1 MKRVI
6 SIILALCMCF
16 LMSATA
22 FANNTQTE
30 VLTLNG
36 ETYLVTITDDVVT
49 VIDENNGY
57 QATYNQKTGI
67 VSVMEI
73 NDNSSIVRIDLH
85 DIIYQSTESNHIL
98 RASGSDSNSSTDNAY
113 SYERETIDD
122 EDNRGQFW
130 TIQIPNKIKMTW
142 AHTNNISPL
151 DDFAD
156 TVDEMRELEDTIDD
170 EWGSAVLTL
179 VITFAAGYT
188 TAGWQVALAAALA
201 SVATSDSLENILS
214 YAENIN
220 ACCEDCE
227 SYFEEVLVYTEPSD

>member
-6 SIILALCMCF
+6 SIILAVCMCF

-98 RASGSDSNSSTDNAY
+98 RVTPHK
-113 SYERETIDD
+113 E
-122 EDNRGQFW
+122 
-130 TIQIPNKIKMTW
+130 KI
-142 AHTNNISPL
+142 
-151 DDFAD
+151 
-156 TVDEMRELEDTIDD
+156 
-170 EWGSAVLTL
+170 
-179 VITFAAGYT
+179 
-188 TAGWQVALAAALA
+188 
-201 SVATSDSLENILS
+201 
-214 YAENIN
+214 
-220 ACCEDCE
+220 
-227 SYFEEVLVYTEPSD
+227 

>member
-98 RASGSDSNSSTDNAY
+98 RVTPHK
-113 SYERETIDD
+113 E
-122 EDNRGQFW
+122 
-130 TIQIPNKIKMTW
+130 KI
-142 AHTNNISPL
+142 
-151 DDFAD
+151 
-156 TVDEMRELEDTIDD
+156 
-170 EWGSAVLTL
+170 
-179 VITFAAGYT
+179 
-188 TAGWQVALAAALA
+188 
-201 SVATSDSLENILS
+201 
-214 YAENIN
+214 
-220 ACCEDCE
+220 
-227 SYFEEVLVYTEPSD
+227 

>member
-85 DIIYQSTESNHIL
+85 DIIYQSTESNKIL
-98 RASGSDSNSSTDNAY
+98 RA
-113 SYERETIDD
+113 
-122 EDNRGQFW
+122 
-130 TIQIPNKIKMTW
+130 
-142 AHTNNISPL
+142 
-151 DDFAD
+151 
-156 TVDEMRELEDTIDD
+156 
-170 EWGSAVLTL
+170 
-179 VITFAAGYT
+179 
-188 TAGWQVALAAALA
+188 
-201 SVATSDSLENILS
+201 
-214 YAENIN
+214 
-220 ACCEDCE
+220 
-227 SYFEEVLVYTEPSD
+227 